1 MPAEAW
7 IVIGGVILA
16 GVAGAIWSARQYD
29 RRGAAY
35 QKQIDAA
42 HDVHRQSQA
51 LLDRQEGMH
60 DRSLA
65 VLDRQEEVIGR
76 SHALLDRQDELM
88 KRAELLL
95 ERLEKIRSSG

>member
-7 IVIGGVILA
+7 VVIGGVILA

-29 RRGAAY
+29 RRAADY
-35 QKQIDAA
+35 KKQIDAA
-42 HDVHRQSQA
+42 RDVHGQSQA
-51 LLDRQEGMH
+51 LLDRQEQMH
-60 DRSLA
+60 GRSLA

-76 SHALLDRQDELM
+76 SLALLDRQEELL

-95 ERLEKIRSSG
+95 ERLEK